1 MFKIDKKFFG
11 LLNDLFICFL
21 HIPPENSTYSQNH
34 GDQFENL
41 TNDVLNYYDK
51 GDILLCGDFNGRVS
65 TAQDFVIND
74 SISFDWNDDDE
85 YCVDSC
91 RYRNSLDKVTTARGR
106 HIIDLCIQ
114 SRLRI
119 LNGRTLGDLEGSF
132 TFHNSLGSSVIDY
145 FITSD
150 SFLEQIMFMKVH
162 NFIKSLSDHCCLS
175 VNFKVDIRADINKND
190 DTSKSL
196 MPCPDKYIWD
206 DKSIT
211 KFQNILSSNSI
222 SSKIKSFK
230 DVDYNVCENSVNIAT
245 NDINDILYEA
255 ANLSLKKKTIRK
267 PVKGRVQNKWYDR
280 SLQELR
286 VSIDYYSKLIS
297 FDPFNR
303 QLRQKCFQI
312 YSKYNRERKK
322 KKRTYFQSVMN
333 KLDSLEESNPKMFWK
348 LLNSLKNDNNT
359 NDSCIDYE
367 TWYNHFKSLN
377 TIPSSHSELVKKL
390 EKLLEGVNNNCT
402 NTS

>member
-1 MFKIDKKFFG
+1 MILLGLLKHLPSLLANFNIYHFYRSQNAKARRNFGGISLPIRKSIKDGITIFDNKNSSFVWIKIDKKFFG

-74 SISFDWNDDDE
+74 SISNNWNDDDE

-245 NDINDILYEA
+245 NDINGVLYEA
-255 ANLSLKKKTIRK
+255 ANLSLKKK
-267 PVKGRVQNKWYDR
+267 
-280 SLQELR
+280 
-286 VSIDYYSKLIS
+286 
-297 FDPFNR
+297 
-303 QLRQKCFQI
+303 
-312 YSKYNRERKK
+312 
-322 KKRTYFQSVMN
+322 
-333 KLDSLEESNPKMFWK
+333 
-348 LLNSLKNDNNT
+348 
-359 NDSCIDYE
+359 
-367 TWYNHFKSLN
+367 
-377 TIPSSHSELVKKL
+377 
-390 EKLLEGVNNNCT
+390 NNNLITCQRK
-402 NTS
+402 SSE